1 MSIKLSIIEDEV
13 SKLADQVAD
22 GHGVEVAGLNL
33 FAGKNRKLLRVT
45 IDKEG
50 GVTLDDCERFS
61 RELEALIEADELL
74 EGPYTLEVSS
84 PGLDR
89 PLTKPKDFE
98 RNIGRLI
105 KIMTRDKIEGRNSL
119 TGRIIGIFDS
129 FVKLAVDKRVLDVP
143 LETIIKAK
151 LEIEIK

>member
-1 MSIKLSIIEDEV
+1 MSIKLSIIEDEI
-13 SKLADQVAD
+13 SRLADQVAE
-22 GHGVEVAGLNL
+22 GQGIEVAGLNL
-33 FAGKNRKLLRVT
+33 FAGKNRKLLKVT
-45 IDKEG
+45 IDKDG
-50 GVTLDDCERFS
+50 GVTLNDCERFS
-61 RELEALIEADELL
+61 RELEALIEAADLI

-98 RNIGRLI
+98 RNIGRLVR
-105 KIMTRDKIEGRNSL
+105 IMTKDKIEGQSLL

-129 FVKLAVDKRVLDVP
+129 FVKLAVDKKVLDIP
-143 LETIIKAK
+143 LETIAKAK